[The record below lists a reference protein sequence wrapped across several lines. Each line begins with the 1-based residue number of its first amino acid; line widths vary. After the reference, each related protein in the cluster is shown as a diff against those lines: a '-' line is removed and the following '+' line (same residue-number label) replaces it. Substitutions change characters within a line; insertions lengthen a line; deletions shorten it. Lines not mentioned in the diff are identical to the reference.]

1 MSPRESDLAL
11 AGEYVL
17 GLLPPAEQ
25 EAFELRLATDRTLAL
40 AVAAWRDRLHELDA
54 AAPPIP
60 PSPDLWAKIEGAVE
74 APPGV
79 AAASPAPSVRTPER
93 AKARPSLFAGLWE
106 SLTLWRGVGLAGA
119 AASVALGLV
128 LVAAPKPRAPIA
140 IAVLLT
146 SDGVPGAVVDIYA
159 DGESLVAP
167 LQDVSVPD
175 GRTLQVWTLPDVQ
188 RGPVSLG
195 LMPRAART
203 RLASMELPAP
213 KPRQLYEITLE
224 PAGGSPTARPTGPI
238 LYKGYAEPPR

>member
-1 MSPRESDLAL
+1 M
-11 AGEYVL
+11 
-17 GLLPPAEQ
+17 LPPAEH

-54 AAPPIP
+54 AAPPIA

-74 APPGV
+74 APPRV
-79 AAASPAPSVRTPER
+79 AAASPPRSVRPQVEGRPSV
-93 AKARPSLFAGLWE
+93 FAGLWE
-106 SLTLWRGVGLAGA
+106 NLTLWRGVGFAGA
-119 AASVALGLV
+119 AASIALGLV
-128 LVAAPKPRAPIA
+128 LVATPKPRAPIA

-146 SDGVPGAVVDIYA
+146 SDGVPGAIVDIYA
-159 DGESLVAP
+159 DGEALVAP

-188 RGPVSLG
+188 RGPVSIG

>member
-1 MSPRESDLAL
+1 MSDPRADLDL

-17 GLLPPAEQ
+17 GLLPPAEH
-25 EAFELRLATDRTLAL
+25 EAFELRLATDRPLAL

-54 AAPPIP
+54 AAAPIA
-60 PSPDLWAKIEGAVE
+60 PSPDLWAKIEGAVA
-74 APPGV
+74 APQGAATAP
-79 AAASPAPSVRTPER
+79 AASVHPR
-93 AKARPSLFAGLWE
+93 AEAQGRPSFFRGLWE
-106 SLTLWRGVGLAGA
+106 SLTLWRGVGFAGA

-188 RGPVSLG
+188 RGPVSIG

-203 RLASMELPAP
+203 RLTSMELPAP

>member
-1 MSPRESDLAL
+1 VSGPHADPDL

-17 GLLPPAEQ
+17 GLLPPAEHD
-25 EAFELRLATDRTLAL
+25 AFELRLASERPLAL
-40 AVAAWRDRLHELDA
+40 AVATWRDRLHELDA

-74 APPGV
+74 VPSSVG
-79 AAASPAPSVRTPER
+79 AASPAPLVRPR
-93 AKARPSLFAGLWE
+93 ARAEARPSVFAGLWE
-106 SLTLWRGVGLAGA
+106 NLTLWRGVGFAGA
-119 AASVALGLV
+119 AASLALGLV
-128 LVAAPKPRAPIA
+128 LVAAPKPLAPIA

-146 SDGVPGAVVDIYA
+146 ADGVPGAVVDIYA

-188 RGPVSLG
+188 RGPVSIG